1 MKKFLTLGFIL
12 ISLSSFGQIKF
23 KFPDTRVLTDINGG
37 VIDRGDQFDVMVH
50 ANGNGDAVTRQLL
63 FDFQYDQTNFEI
75 VSVNHTGTGGNGGV
89 FPQGSNIQLSWQNYP
104 GYSYAGNSTFTN
116 GTQRYVSNATYAYN
130 ATGSNAILR
139 ATLTWAIMGTGAMP
153 FNSFSQMLV
162 VRLRLKAAST
172 ANSFNP
178 IKLNFVAGWNGQ
190 GVGVPTIMDTP
201 LSTEVIMNQN
211 TGKLVTAKVDV
222 SSNLLSLSDVKVSFR
237 DTLSGI
243 GQLFSVLSN
252 GNVDINQSLLSE
264 NKVYE
269 VSLMHSIDKTYA
281 VYNGAITISDFT
293 TAQSEF
299 TSMGL
304 DGSNGQIL
312 KTGQS
317 LYAADI
323 NRNKV
328 IDGGDLPRLLGQ
340 VVGIDTLVTIPSG
353 YAMGSNGWMSLPT
366 WRATDATSIA
376 GQTEWCIVNV
386 DGYGSGQ
393 ARVYIDL
400 REFNGI
406 NTLPEHIKSL
416 QLFDLYSGPVEF
428 MSKDAAW
435 AFYKVPSTF
444 STIST
449 STFAPYIRT
458 MGNND
463 YGIKAEFSFN
473 ADPSNSWGSIT
484 SSNWKDITYPK
495 TYVKTGVLGTNEIV
509 DLKYLLWGD
518 VNRSHSSQVVTISNG
533 ANTVQ
538 TNAVNSLMTNTAFRT
553 MATQS
558 TSFINTPNDISS
570 IDVNLVNVTVTSNN
584 VEIPVSL
591 TTNGNAVSG
600 LQFQFDY
607 DPSKIKFEELKSDL
621 PNSWYVFVN
630 SIDGKVKFG
639 AIDQNSKTPINGTNI
654 PFKLKFSTIGSGVEI
669 LTSVKVSPTMDAS
682 DSKGVQLGIN
692 LNSTQIKLTGYKN
705 F

>member
-1 MKKFLTLGFIL
+1 MKKFLTLGL
-12 ISLSSFGQIKF
+12 LLLSLTSFSQIKF
-23 KFPDTRVLTDINGG
+23 KFPDTRVLTDIGGG

-50 ANGNGDAVTRQLL
+50 ANGNSDANTRQLL
-63 FDFQYDQTNFEI
+63 FDFQYDQTNFEV
-75 VSVNHTGTGGNGGV
+75 VSINHTGTGGNGGV
-89 FPQGSNIQLSWQNYP
+89 LPAGSNVQLSWQNYP
-104 GYSYAGNSTFTN
+104 GYSWAGNTTNTN
-116 GTQRYVSNATYAYN
+116 GTTRYTTNAGYAYN

-139 ATLTWAIMGTGAMP
+139 ATLTWATNSAMP
-153 FNSFSQMLV
+153 FNGYSQIIV
-162 VRLRLKAAST
+162 VRFRLKAAST

-178 IKLNFVAGWNGQ
+178 VRLNFVAGWDGQ
-190 GVGVPTIMDTP
+190 GVGVPTFMDTP

-211 TGKLVTAKVDV
+211 TGKLVTAKVDI
-222 SSNLLSLSDVKVSFR
+222 SSNLFALSNIKVSFR

-243 GQLFSVLSN
+243 GQLFNVLSN
-252 GNVDINQSLLSE
+252 GNVDINQSLLAE

-269 VSLMHSIDKTYA
+269 VSVMHSIDKTYA

-323 NRNKV
+323 NKNKI

-353 YAMGSNGWMSLPT
+353 YAMGSNGFMSLPT
-366 WRATDATSIA
+366 WRATDATTIA
-376 GQTEWCIVNV
+376 GQVEWCVLNVN
-386 DGYGSGQ
+386 GYGQNISKIS
-393 ARVYIDL
+393 VDL
-400 REFNGI
+400 REYNGTNI
-406 NTLPEHIKSL
+406 LPENITSL
-416 QLFDLYSGPVEF
+416 QLFDLYTGPVEF
-428 MSKDAAW
+428 VSKDGTW
-435 AFYKVPSTF
+435 AYYRIPSGISNIS
-444 STIST
+444 ST
-449 STFAPYIRT
+449 TFAPYVRN

-463 YGIKAEFSFN
+463 YGLRAEFTFN
-473 ADPSNSWGSIT
+473 NSPSNSWGSVT
-484 SSNWKDITYPK
+484 TTNWKDFSFPK
-495 TYVKTGVLGTNEIV
+495 TYVKTSIIGTNEIV

-518 VNRSHSSQVVTISNG
+518 VNRSHSSQVISSSNG
-533 ANTVQ
+533 TSTVQ
-538 TNAVNSLMTNTAFRT
+538 TNAVNSLMSNTAFIS

-558 TSFINTPNDISS
+558 ASFINTPNDVSS
-570 IDVNLVNVTVTSNN
+570 IDVNLSNITVTSNN

-591 TTNGNAVSG
+591 NTNGISVGG
-600 LQFQFDY
+600 LQFEFQY
-607 DPSKIKFEELKSDL
+607 DPSKIKFEELKSEV

-630 SIDGKVKFG
+630 SKDGKVKFG
-639 AIDQNSKTPINGTNI
+639 GIDQNNKPINGTNI
-654 PFKLKFSTIGSGVEI
+654 PFKVRFSTIGNGVDI

>member
-1 MKKFLTLGFIL
+1 MKKFLIVGFL
-12 ISLSSFGQIKF
+12 MMSLTSFSQIRF

-63 FDFQYDQTNFEI
+63 FDFQYDQTNFEV

-89 FPQGSNIQLSWQNYP
+89 FPQGSNIQISWQNYP

-116 GTQRYVSNATYAYN
+116 GTQRYVSNATYVYN

-139 ATLTWAIMGTGAMP
+139 STLTWAIMGTGAMP

-190 GVGVPTIMDTP
+190 GVGVPTVMDTP

-211 TGKLVTAKVDV
+211 TGKLITAKVDV
-222 SSNLLSLSDVKVSFR
+222 SSNLLALSDVKVSFR
-237 DTLSGI
+237 DTLSNI
-243 GQLFSVLSN
+243 GQLFNVLSN
-252 GNVDINQSLLSE
+252 GNVDINQSLLAE

-269 VSLMHSIDKTYA
+269 VSVMHSIDKTYA

-366 WRATDATSIA
+366 WRATDATTIA
-376 GQTEWCIVNV
+376 GQVEWCVINV

-428 MSKDAAW
+428 MSKDGSW
-435 AFYKVPSTF
+435 AFYKVPSNF
-444 STIST
+444 STITT

-484 SSNWKDITYPK
+484 SSNWKNITYPK
-495 TYVKTGVLGTNEIV
+495 TYIKTGVLGTNEIV

-518 VNRSHSSQVVTISNG
+518 VNRSHSSQVVTILNG

-538 TNAVNSLMTNTAFRT
+538 TNAVNSLTTNTAFISL
-553 MATQS
+553 ATQS

-570 IDVNLVNVTVTSNN
+570 INVNLSNVTVTSNN
-584 VEIPVSL
+584 VEIPVSIN
-591 TTNGNAVSG
+591 TNGNSVGA
-600 LQFQFDY
+600 LQFEFQF
-607 DPSKIKFEELKSDL
+607 DPSKIKFEELKSEV
-621 PNSWYVFVN
+621 PNSWYIFVN
-630 SIDGKVKFG
+630 SKDGKVKFG
-639 AIDQNSKTPINGTNI
+639 SIDQNNKTSINGNLI
-654 PFKLKFSTIGSGVEI
+654 PFKLKFSTIGDGVNI
-669 LTSVKVSPTMDAS
+669 LTSIKVSPTMDAS
-682 DSKGVQLGIN
+682 NSKGVQLGID
-692 LNSTQIKLTGYKN
+692 LNSTQIKLTGYNN

>member
-1 MKKFLTLGFIL
+1 MKKFLTLGL
-12 ISLSSFGQIKF
+12 LLLSLTSFSQIKF
-23 KFPDTRVLTDINGG
+23 KFPDTRVLTDIGGG

-50 ANGNGDAVTRQLL
+50 ADGNSDANTRQLL
-63 FDFQYDQTNFEI
+63 FDFQYDQTNFEV
-75 VSVNHTGTGGNGGV
+75 VSINHTGTGGNGGV
-89 FPQGSNIQLSWQNYP
+89 LPAGSNVQLSWQNYP
-104 GYSYAGNSTFTN
+104 GYSWAGNTTNTN
-116 GTQRYVSNATYAYN
+116 GTTRYTTNAGYAYN

-139 ATLTWAIMGTGAMP
+139 ATLTWATNSAMP
-153 FNSFSQMLV
+153 FNGYSQIIV
-162 VRLRLKAAST
+162 VRFRLKAAST

-178 IKLNFVAGWNGQ
+178 VRLNFVAGWNGQ
-190 GVGVPTIMDTP
+190 GVGVPTLMDAP

-211 TGKLVTAKVDV
+211 TGKLVTAKVDI
-222 SSNLLSLSDVKVSFR
+222 SSNLFALSNIKVSFR

-243 GQLFSVLSN
+243 GQLFNVLSN
-252 GNVDINQSLLSE
+252 GNVDINQSLLAE

-269 VSLMHSIDKTYA
+269 VSVMHSIDKTYA

-323 NRNKV
+323 NKNKI

-353 YAMGSNGWMSLPT
+353 YAMGSNGFMSLPT
-366 WRATDATSIA
+366 WRATDATTIA
-376 GQTEWCIVNV
+376 GQVEWCVLNVN
-386 DGYGSGQ
+386 GYGQNISKIS
-393 ARVYIDL
+393 VDL
-400 REFNGI
+400 REYNGTNI
-406 NTLPEHIKSL
+406 LPENITSL
-416 QLFDLYSGPVEF
+416 QLFDLYTGPVEF
-428 MSKDAAW
+428 VSKDGTW
-435 AFYKVPSTF
+435 AYYRIPSGISNIS
-444 STIST
+444 ST
-449 STFAPYIRT
+449 TFAPYVRN
-458 MGNND
+458 MANND
-463 YGIKAEFSFN
+463 YGLRAEFTFN
-473 ADPSNSWGSIT
+473 NSPSNSWGSVT
-484 SSNWKDITYPK
+484 TTNWKDFSFPK
-495 TYVKTGVLGTNEIV
+495 TYVKTSIIGTNEIV

-518 VNRSHSSQVVTISNG
+518 VNRSHSSQVISSSNG
-533 ANTVQ
+533 TSTVQ
-538 TNAVNSLMTNTAFRT
+538 TNAVNSLMSNTAFIS

-558 TSFINTPNDISS
+558 SSFINTPNDVSS
-570 IDVNLVNVTVTSNN
+570 IDVNLSNITVTSNN

-591 TTNGNAVSG
+591 NTNGISVGG
-600 LQFQFDY
+600 LQFEFQY
-607 DPSKIKFEELKSDL
+607 DPSKIKFEELKSEV

-630 SIDGKVKFG
+630 SKDGKVKFG
-639 AIDQNSKTPINGTNI
+639 GIDQNNKPINGTNI
-654 PFKLKFSTIGSGVEI
+654 PFKVRFSTIGSGVDI